1 MAIFNLWQQSPAAA
15 LKLHPQT
22 TQVVLQQGTGLRN
35 LLVGYLSVTIT
46 KPTSIKALT
55 VSLTGTQELDWRQG
69 QGPSSTE
76 HTIRHRCIDLSH
88 TLISSE
94 DHNQEWH
101 ALVDMARVGGSNHAV
116 AGERGMLTPGEYR
129 FAFEFALPS
138 GLPASVDSPLGG
150 VRYTLMAG
158 MRRSWVQMVVAEP
171 VCISMVQ
178 APKAERDLP
187 ALVGFPSLTALA
199 MTSLVMEAKVG
210 NGWKISVYAV
220 SRVLALGVPTKLQ
233 AYVTRID
240 DDHNDQGDQRSGGLE
255 VVELGIALSEIITYR
270 ISPNCTHKTRAV
282 VARASSDS
290 VNLLA
295 IGKSFD
301 EQQQWMDAQTIESL
315 GESLDEL
322 SMPSVAQV
330 QLALGKGVQ
339 ASSGS
344 AVFSV
349 AHELSVNVCVRS
361 AEGEVARV
369 TLASHVVVLPEALSG
384 IAGAGVGVSS
394 SLPCYAQIS
403 DDVVLASSDVKC
415 SIVAGNYVCAYPPP
429 YQLSEEA
436 ASTV

>member
-1 MAIFNLWQQSPAAA
+1 WLFSIYGSNPLRCTQAAPTD
-15 LKLHPQT
+15 HSGG
-22 TQVVLQQGTGLRN
+22 LQQGTGLRN

-55 VSLTGTQELDWRQG
+55 LDWRQG

-101 ALVDMARVGGSNHAV
+101 ALVDMARVGGSNPAV
-116 AGERGMLTPGEYR
+116 AGERGMLMPGEYR

-138 GLPASVDSPLGG
+138 GLPASVESPLGG
-150 VRYTLMAG
+150 GR
-158 MRRSWVQMVVAEP
+158 EP

-187 ALVGFPSLTALA
+187 AL
-199 MTSLVMEAKVG
+199 AKVG
-210 NGWKISVYAV
+210 NGWKISVYAI

-240 DDHNDQGDQRSGGLE
+240 DDHNDQGDQRGGSLE

-270 ISPNCTHKTRAV
+270 IAPNCTHKTRAV

-301 EQQQWMDAQTIESL
+301 EQQQQWMDAQTIESL

-322 SMPSVAQV
+322 SMPSIAQV

-349 AHELSVNVCVRS
+349 AHELSVNVV
-361 AEGEVARV
+361 
-369 TLASHVVVLPEALSG
+369 
-384 IAGAGVGVSS
+384 
-394 SLPCYAQIS
+394 
-403 DDVVLASSDVKC
+403 
-415 SIVAGNYVCAYPPP
+415 
-429 YQLSEEA
+429 
-436 ASTV
+436 